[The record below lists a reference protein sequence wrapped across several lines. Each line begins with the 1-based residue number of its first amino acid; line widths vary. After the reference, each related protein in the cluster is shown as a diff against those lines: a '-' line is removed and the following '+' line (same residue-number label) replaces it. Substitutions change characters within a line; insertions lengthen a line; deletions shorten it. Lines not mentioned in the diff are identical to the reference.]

1 MRNGPLRSLTRKRD
15 FEAVFREGVNT
26 AFRYVVIYARPN
38 GLKMTRLGLSV
49 SKKVG
54 KAVVRNRLKR
64 LLRVAMRKG
73 SEGLRLGYDFIVIAR
88 KSSVEA
94 KLDDFIR
101 DIRKFLSRLRNE
113 KNSDIVCDTL

>member
-1 MRNGPLRSLTRKRD
+1 MRNGPLRSLTQKRD
-15 FEAVFREGVNT
+15 FEAVFREGVNS
-26 AFRYVVIYARPN
+26 ASRYVVIYARPN
-38 GLKMTRLGLSV
+38 ELRMTRFGLSV

-54 KAVVRNRLKR
+54 NAVVRNRLKR
-64 LLRVAMRKG
+64 LLRESMRKG
-73 SEGLRLGYDFIVIAR
+73 SEGLCLDYDFIVIAR

-113 KNSDIVCDTL
+113 KNSNIASETL